1 MLNGARIGGLAVL
14 MFLCAAVASAQTQP
28 APPPAVPDAAAQ
40 APNSRIYLDVVVDKS
55 GQADTD
61 LQQQDFTLL
70 DNKEPLKIDSFQAI
84 NGREAPIQVIVVIDA
99 VNAGYQN
106 VEFQRQQL
114 DSFLRSEGGNLQ
126 YPMVIVLLA
135 DDGLHAVTGK
145 FLTDGNAL
153 STALDQDQLGFRA
166 IRRSAGFYG
175 ATDRFQ
181 ICLKA
186 MHQLIASVSR
196 HTGRKLFIWLSPGW
210 PLLSGPEVQID
221 EKQQKEIFSNIVN
234 LTTLLTREQ
243 VTVFS
248 IDPLG
253 ASTGMAEVNHPMNSL
268 SGVSPVA
275 GGGIPA
281 GDWTYQQFLKG
292 VSKPNQAAYGDLGLQ
307 VLVTHSG
314 GVAFPT
320 TNGIADDIRRCLSD
334 SVPYYEISFDPPA
347 AKSPNEYHQLDVKL
361 AGDGLKP
368 RTVAGYYAQP

>member
-1 MLNGARIGGLAVL
+1 MLNITRIGGLAVL
-14 MFLCAAVASAQTQP
+14 IFLCAALAAAQTQP
-28 APPPAVPDAAAQ
+28 APPPQAISDASAQ
-40 APNSRIYLDVVVDKS
+40 APSNRIFLDVVVDKS
-55 GQADTD
+55 GQAATD

-84 NGREAPIQVIVVIDA
+84 NGRQAPIQVIVVMDA

-114 DSFLRSEGGNLQ
+114 DAFLRSEGGNLQ
-126 YPMVIVLLA
+126 YPMVIVLLT
-135 DDGLHAVTGK
+135 DNGLQAVTGK

-166 IRRSAGFYG
+166 ITRSAGFYG

-181 ICLKA
+181 VCLSA
-186 MHQLIASVSR
+186 MHKLIASVSR

-210 PLLSGPEVQID
+210 PLLAGPEVQVD
-221 EKQQKEIFSNIVN
+221 EKQQKQIFGNIVN
-234 LTTLLTREQ
+234 LTTLLAREQ
-243 VTVFS
+243 ITVYS
-248 IDPLG
+248 IDPMG
-253 ASTGMAEVNHPMNSL
+253 
-268 SGVSPVA
+268 A
-275 GGGIPA
+275 GGSPGE
-281 GDWTYQQFLKG
+281 DWTYGQFLKG
-292 VSKPNQAAYGDLGLQ
+292 VAKPSQATYGDLGLQ
-307 VLVTHSG
+307 VLVAHSG

-361 AGDGLKP
+361 AGEGLKP